1 MAIARPGAPFL
12 PMPAESG
19 TRTTLIMMIKQTH
32 RVLRHPLTALL
43 VLLPLLAL
51 GIEGAT
57 IPHAHR
63 SLGPGLFNEEHD
75 LTNLATS
82 RGGVT
87 VPAAMPAV
95 NVLVVITPLS
105 LGAAARTAATPC
117 RQFDSRA
124 PPSSLA

>member
-1 MAIARPGAPFL
+1 MNLRPP
-12 PMPAESG
+12 
-19 TRTTLIMMIKQTH
+19 R

-43 VLLPLLAL
+43 LLLPLFAL

-87 VPAAMPAV
+87 VPATVPAV
-95 NVLVVITPLS
+95 AVLVVVTPLTA
-105 LGAAARTAATPC
+105 GTTARPAVTPC

-124 PPSSLA
+124 PPSPLA